1 MAEQRRSEA
10 VPHPFEPE
18 GDSSEFS
25 SSLREVNRKPLEHSL
40 SGS

>member
-25 SSLREVNRKPLEHSL
+25 SLREVNGKPLEHSL